1 MHKLTYCLL
10 LASTLI
16 SFTCQRHQL
25 PTTADT
31 SSYRMDRGQAAPE
44 DHPVAMILAPYKNT
58 LDEQMNI
65 AIGTSAQRLY
75 KQKPESPLGNW
86 MADALQQQGK
96 KLSRK
101 AISASIQNYGGIR
114 IPEIPEGPVSLG
126 KMYELMPF
134 DNLLVIVEMTGPQ
147 VVQLFNHI
155 AADGGWPVS
164 SEVQFV
170 LNDQKAQR
178 ITIDGKALLSD
189 QQYYIAMPDYIA
201 NGGSDCDFLI
211 GLPRE
216 DTGVLIRDLLIEEVR
231 DLTAAGKNMEAK
243 VTGRINWSGEG
254 DE

>member
-1 MHKLTYCLL
+1 MNKLIYFLL
-10 LASTLI
+10 INGTLI

-25 PTTADT
+25 PTQADT
-31 SSYRMDRGQAAPE
+31 SSYRMDRGQVAPE
-44 DHPVAMILAPYKNT
+44 NHPTAMILAPYKNK

-96 KLSRK
+96 KISRK

-134 DNLLVIVEMTGPQ
+134 DNLLVIVEMTGTQ

-164 SEVQFV
+164 SEIQFII
-170 LNDQKAQR
+170 NDQRAEK
-178 ITIDGKALLSD
+178 ITIDRKVLLSD
-189 QQYYIAMPDYIA
+189 RKYYIAMPDYIA

-216 DTGVLIRDLLIEEVR
+216 DTGVLIRDLLIEEVK

-243 VTGRINWSGEG
+243 VTGRINWS
-254 DE
+254 DEVDE